1 MKYKWLSGPS
11 AVKRIKAGNVAVERG
26 GEIELT
32 DAQYAHYAGRGFVFE
47 PADRRRKPPVVEE
60 EVVTTEIEATEE

>member
-11 AVKRIKAGNVAVERG
+11 AVKRINTGADTIERG
-26 GEIELT
+26 GEVELT

-47 PADRRRKPPVVEE
+47 PADRRRRPPVVEE